1 MERPNISVSMPIL
14 WVRPSI
20 QVIHQTAKNSI
31 LTSEEI
37 ECLIN
42 YFSGLYSS
50 GGSVSTRDSLIFLLQ
65 NLVFLINLKKSI
77 LHPTQK
83 IPYLRI
89 RIKSVEMTIALPQ
102 EKKIRFYISVS
113 LYWRGQQLLNGVHQI
128 YWLISINNNSS
139 YSSTTAISG
148 NAAAANYGVKHE
160 SGESL
165 SEEVTAGLNCWV

>member
-1 MERPNISVSMPIL
+1 MEGLLLLIEGLVKEDYMCKIYLKDTYFSVPLDPNSQEFIRFRWKGQIYVSMPIL

-113 LYWRGQQLLNGVHQI
+113 LLKR
-128 YWLISINNNSS
+128 
-139 YSSTTAISG
+139 STVPITEFTKFID
-148 NAAAANYGVKHE
+148 
-160 SGESL
+160 
-165 SEEVTAGLNCWV
+165 